1 MRVLLAEDHNI
12 VRSGIRLLLETLNG
26 VEVVQ
31 EAADGRE
38 ALRLA
43 REFYPDVVLMDITM
57 PELNGLEATEQIKKD
72 FPRVHVIILSVHAG
86 EEYVVHALKA
96 GASGYLVKDCDTKE
110 LELALRSVVKGD
122 TYLSPTISK
131 QVVTDYL
138 RVLNREPESTQHLT
152 TRQREVLQLI
162 AEGHTTKEI
171 ATRLRLSEKTVQ
183 SHRMQIMQRLGLHD
197 IAGLVR
203 YAVRTGL
210 IQAE

>member
-1 MRVLLAEDHNI
+1 MRVLLAEDHTI
-12 VRSGIRLLLETLNG
+12 VRSGIRLLLENLSV
-26 VEVVQ
+26 VEAVL

-38 ALRLA
+38 ALRLTH
-43 REFYPDVVLMDITM
+43 EFHPDVILMDITM

-72 FPRVHVIILSVHAG
+72 FPRIPVIILSVHAG

-96 GASGYLVKDCDTKE
+96 GASGYMVKDSDTEE
-110 LELALRSVVKGD
+110 LDLALRAVMKGD
-122 TYLSPTISK
+122 TYLSHKISRG
-131 QVVTDYL
+131 VVTDYL
-138 RVLNREPESTQHLT
+138 RRLSKEPKSPEQLT
-152 TRQREVLQLI
+152 RRQREILQLI

-171 ATRLRLSEKTVQ
+171 AIRLRLSEKTVQ
-183 SHRMQIMQRLGLHD
+183 SHRMQLMDRLGVHD